1 MNKDPQLK
9 KIYQLLKKEQA
20 EIKKSVTDKMFT
32 LATSAFGLVAALAWN
47 DAIKAFFEIYFPT
60 QDQLFAKIWY
70 ALIVTT
76 LAVVITYYLGKF
88 SGKDKEPKPKN

>member
-1 MNKDPQLK
+1 M
-9 KIYQLLKKEQA
+9 KKEQT
-20 EIKKSVTDKMFT
+20 ELKKSVFDKMFT

-47 DAIKAFFEIYFPT
+47 DAIKAFFEVYFPS

-76 LAVVITYYLGKF
+76 LAVTITYYLGKF
-88 SGKDKEPKPKN
+88 SGKDKESKPQK